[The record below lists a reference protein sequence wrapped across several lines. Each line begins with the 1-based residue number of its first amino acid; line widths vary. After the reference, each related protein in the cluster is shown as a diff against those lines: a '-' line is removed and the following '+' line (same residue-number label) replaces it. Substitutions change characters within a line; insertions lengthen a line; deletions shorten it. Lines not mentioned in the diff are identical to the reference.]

1 MNSPKAPIEQQVFES
16 PMRELSRLAA
26 LLRYEILDTPDEPL
40 LDDFTH
46 LAAGICD
53 APISLISLV
62 DEQRQ
67 WFKSRHGLD
76 ISETPREISFCS
88 HAIADGDFFE
98 IPDASLDPRFKDNPL
113 VTGEPHIRFYASAP
127 LVSPDGYKLGTLCV
141 IDRKPRLLSLEQR
154 DALSRLSRQVM
165 RLFEERLLTS
175 QYAEQAALH
184 QALLDGAA
192 SAVVV
197 TRADGRISRIN
208 SLAATLFGYPEEA
221 LLGRVV
227 TSVLFA
233 LDCLERRAA
242 MLGEELGRVVEPNFN
257 VLAAAARDDRPV
269 TREWRLLHRDGSQ
282 VPVLLSVLPIND
294 EHQRPRGYILSAF
307 DLTLQEN
314 LQLRLYQITAQVPG
328 MLFQY
333 HWRKGALGS
342 FPYVSEGVQQIYGFN
357 AADVSPSVEPFLER
371 VYPEDRGQLIESIR
385 QAAVTLTPWHLEH
398 RIQHPEK
405 GVLWVEGRA
414 APLRQP
420 DGSVLWH
427 GLVTD
432 ITERKAEQLELD
444 RQQEMNRRLLEALS
458 EGVVAC
464 DSDGKLTI
472 FNNTARSWHGLDA
485 HSIAPECWP
494 DFYNLCEADGITPLA
509 PDRVP
514 LMRALRG
521 ERIRDAEMSI
531 VRNGQPRH
539 ILANGDPMFSSDGN
553 QCGAVV
559 VFHDITERKRI
570 EQLQRE
576 FVSTVSHELRTPLT
590 SITASLGLIC
600 GKVMGDIPA
609 HLQELLDI
617 SHLNSIRL
625 SALID
630 DLLDI
635 DKLNAGKMRFEL
647 APHSLPL
654 MLDQA
659 MRSNQGYAE
668 SHDASIVLTDCAPV
682 EVEVDAMRLQQVL
695 SNLLS
700 NAAKFSPVGGTVELR
715 AERRDTRVR
724 ISVRDQGKGI
734 ARNFHPR
741 VFQKFA
747 QADASDTRQQGGT
760 GLGLAISKELVERMG
775 GQIGFDSKPDEGACF
790 WFDLPCH
797 EPDDSG
803 Q

>member
-1 MNSPKAPIEQQVFES
+1 MSSPKAPDEQLVFETAT
-16 PMRELSRLAA
+16 RELSRLAA
-26 LLRYEILDTPDEPL
+26 LLRYEILDTPSEPV
-40 LDDFTH
+40 LDDFTQ
-46 LAAGICD
+46 LAARFCD
-53 APISLISLV
+53 TPISLISLV
-62 DEQRQ
+62 DDRRQ
-67 WFKSRHGLD
+67 WFKSRYGLEV
-76 ISETPREISFCS
+76 SETPREISFCS
-88 HAIADGDFFE
+88 HAIAADDFFE
-98 IPDASLDPRFKDNPL
+98 IPDALQDRRFQDNPL

-141 IDRKPRLLSLEQR
+141 IDRKPRLLSPEQR
-154 DALSRLSRQVM
+154 DTLSRLSRQVM

-175 QYAEQAALH
+175 QYAEQAALP

-197 TRADGRISRIN
+197 TRADGSVSRIN
-208 SLAATLFGYPEEA
+208 APAAKLFGYPEEA

-227 TSVLFA
+227 TSVLFFP
-233 LDCLERRAA
+233 DCLERRAA
-242 MLGEELGRVVEPNFN
+242 ALGEELGRNVEPGFE
-257 VLAAAARDDRPV
+257 VLAAAVRHDRPEI
-269 TREWRLLHRDGSQ
+269 REWRLRHRDGSE

-294 EHQRPRGYILSAF
+294 ERQQARGYILSAY
-307 DLTLQEN
+307 DLALQEN
-314 LQLRLYQITAQVPG
+314 LQLQLQRITAQVPG

-333 HWRKGALGS
+333 HWRNGALGS
-342 FPYVSEGVQQIYGFN
+342 FPYISEGVQQIYGFN
-357 AADVSPSVEPFLER
+357 IADVSSSVEPFLER
-371 VYPEDRGQLIESIR
+371 THPDDRAQLRASIR
-385 QAAVTLTPWHLEH
+385 QAAVTLTPWHLEY

-405 GVLWVEGRA
+405 GVLWVDARA
-414 APLRQP
+414 TPLRQS

-464 DSDGKLTI
+464 DSKGKLTV
-472 FNNTARSWHGLDA
+472 FNNTARCWHGLDA
-485 HSIAPECWP
+485 HPVAPECWP
-494 DFYNLCEADGITPLA
+494 ELYNLCEADGITLLA

-521 ERIRDAEMSI
+521 ESMRDVEMTI

-539 ILANGDPMFSSDGN
+539 VLVNGDPMFSSDGK

-600 GKVMGDIPA
+600 GKVMGEIPE

-635 DKLNAGKMRFEL
+635 DKLNAGKMRFKP
-647 APHSLPL
+647 APHSLPQ

-668 SHDASIVLTDCAPV
+668 SHDATIVLSDCAQV
-682 EVEVDAMRLQQVL
+682 EVQVDAMRLQQVL

-700 NAAKFSPVGGTVELR
+700 NAAKFSPAGGVVELR
-715 AERRDTRVR
+715 AERHGERVR

-734 ARNFHPR
+734 ARNFRPR

-775 GQIGFDSKPDEGACF
+775 GQIGFDSEPGKGACF

-797 EPDDSG
+797 EPDG
-803 Q
+803 RGP

>member
-1 MNSPKAPIEQQVFES
+1 MSPPQAPTDPQDEPS
-16 PMRELSRLAA
+16 TRELSRLAA
-26 LLRYEILDTPDEPL
+26 LLRYEILDTPDEPV
-40 LDDFTH
+40 LDDFTQ
-46 LAAGICD
+46 LAARFCD
-53 APISLISLV
+53 TPISLISLV
-62 DEQRQ
+62 DDRRQ

-76 ISETPREISFCS
+76 VSETPRQISFCA
-88 HAIADGDFFE
+88 HAIAGDDFFE

-141 IDRKPRLLSLEQR
+141 IDRKPRLLDLEQR
-154 DALSRLSRQVM
+154 DALKRLSRQVM

-208 SLAATLFGYPEEA
+208 ALATELFGYPEDA
-221 LLGRVV
+221 LLGRVA

-233 LDCLERRAA
+233 PDSLERRAA
-242 MLGEELGRVVEPNFN
+242 TLGAELGRAIAPGFE
-257 VLAAAARDDRPV
+257 VLAAAAREDRPEI
-269 TREWRLLHRDGSQ
+269 REWRLRHRDGSE
-282 VPVLLSVLPIND
+282 VPVLLSVLPIHD
-294 EHQRPRGYILSAF
+294 ERQQARGYILSAY
-307 DLTLQEN
+307 DLALQEN
-314 LQLRLYQITAQVPG
+314 LQLRLHRITAQVPG

-333 HWRKGALGS
+333 HWRRGALGA

-357 AADVSPSVEPFLER
+357 VADVTPSVEPFLNR
-371 VYPEDRGQLIESIR
+371 VHPEDRAALVQSIR
-385 QAAVTLTPWHLEH
+385 ESAAQLLPWHLEH
-398 RIQHPEK
+398 RVMHPEK

-414 APLRQP
+414 TPLRQP

-432 ITERKAEQLELD
+432 ISERKAEQLELD
-444 RQQEMNRRLLEALS
+444 RQQEMNRRLLDALS
-458 EGVVAC
+458 EAVVAC
-464 DSDGKLTI
+464 DEHGKLTV
-472 FNNTARSWHGLDA
+472 FNNTARLWHGLDA
-485 HSIAPECWP
+485 HPVPPERWP
-494 DFYNLCEADGITPLA
+494 EFYHLCEADGVTPLA
-509 PDRVP
+509 PERVP

-521 ERIRDAEMSI
+521 ERIRDVEMTI
-531 VRNGQPRH
+531 VYNGRPRH
-539 ILANGDPMFSSDGN
+539 VLVNGDPMFSSDGK
-553 QCGAVV
+553 QSGAVV
-559 VFHDITERKRI
+559 VLHDITERKRI
-570 EQLQRE
+570 EQLQRD

-600 GKVMGDIPA
+600 GRVMGDIPE

-647 APHSLPL
+647 AREPLPP
-654 MLDQA
+654 MLEQA

-668 SHDASIVLTDCAPV
+668 SHGAHITLSECPPV
-682 EVEVDAMRLQQVL
+682 AVEVDAMRLQQVL

-700 NAAKFSPVGGTVELR
+700 NAAKFSPAGGEVTLSAKR
-715 AERRDTRVR
+715 HGDRVR
-724 ISVRDQGKGI
+724 ISVHDQGKGI
-734 ARNFHPR
+734 ARTFRPR

-775 GQIGFDSKPDEGACF
+775 GQIGFDSEPGKGACF
-790 WFDLPCH
+790 WFELPCH
-797 EPDDSG
+797 EPNG
-803 Q
+803 GGR